1 MDNFMDRLTKR
12 FNAGEL
18 IQANGEA
25 EARENERLRKQTA
38 EYEKMMQEIRRL
50 NLKTVEV
57 SEQVSQMLSCGIEQ
71 LEEYEVKLHGLI
83 KEEETDKTE
92 AAADAQQINQVIT
105 QELAQQKKELD
116 LQIAGMQELMD
127 AQLKN
132 LQDSMGVQLSG
143 VDEKLTDVGDRL
155 SGVDEKLTDVGDRFS
170 GVDEKLTGV
179 DGAVEKL
186 LAENAQSL
194 AMLKE
199 WNEQKQQGSQ
209 TETLDTVRTVENKLE
224 QLSGNITDNAIRQHS
239 LLQDMAVN
247 TENALQDLTRTTE
260 DALQNLQNKLEQQK
274 PADNAELI
282 EATGQIKEMIV
293 NIRLYL
299 DDVQKHVEDY
309 VHKEDVKVY
318 RNVQAVLME
327 QLSNKT
333 RDLNDHMD
341 ALEKSVQKSK
351 GTKPLLVFAILL
363 SAATLT
369 IQILQMLGIL

>member
-1 MDNFMDRLTKR
+1 
-12 FNAGEL
+12 
-18 IQANGEA
+18 
-25 EARENERLRKQTA
+25 
-38 EYEKMMQEIRRL
+38 
-50 NLKTVEV
+50 
-57 SEQVSQMLSCGIEQ
+57 
-71 LEEYEVKLHGLI
+71 
-83 KEEETDKTE
+83 
-92 AAADAQQINQVIT
+92 
-105 QELAQQKKELD
+105 
-116 LQIAGMQELMD
+116 
-127 AQLKN
+127 
-132 LQDSMGVQLSG
+132 
-143 VDEKLTDVGDRL
+143 
-155 SGVDEKLTDVGDRFS
+155 
-170 GVDEKLTGV
+170 
-179 DGAVEKL
+179 
-186 LAENAQSL
+186 
-194 AMLKE
+194 
-199 WNEQKQQGSQ
+199 
-209 TETLDTVRTVENKLE
+209 
-224 QLSGNITDNAIRQHS
+224 
-239 LLQDMAVN
+239 MAVN

-363 SAATLT
+363 SAASLT